1 MALADKHYAVFVYN
15 PTSLQADT
23 IIQALNAG
31 SHVFTEKPLATSIEA
46 IVKTGKPLLMST
58 GMSTWEELEAAV
70 ELIRKYTE
78 NFVVLQCTSSY
89 PADFADLNISA
100 IPEIARRFDCLVG
113 YSGHERGVGIAPGT
127 VALGA
132 CVIERHFTLDR
143 TMKGPDHAASLEF
156 RGLDLRVKRAGRYH
170 EAIGVPEKI
179 VMESELAN
187 RMKNRGY

>member
-1 MALADKHYAVFVYN
+1 MLERIGQPLYKLASF
-15 PTSLQADT
+15 
-23 IIQALNAG
+23 
-31 SHVFTEKPLATSIEA
+31 HVTNLELIEA

-58 GMSTWEELEAAV
+58 GMSTWEEVGTAV

-78 NFVVLQCTSSY
+78 DFVVLQCTSSY
-89 PADFADLNISA
+89 PADFADLNISV
-100 IPEIARRFDCLVG
+100 IPEISRRFDCLVG

-143 TMKGPDHAASLEF
+143 TMKGPDHAASPEF
-156 RGLDLRVKRAGRYH
+156 RGLELIVKRAKRFY
-170 EAIGVPEKI
+170 ESMGVPEKI